1 MGALSVFVIG
11 MFFCF
16 TLRRTGN
23 LWFPIGMHAAWDWGE
38 TYFYGVADS
47 GLKPIGNLLAS
58 TSRGNH
64 WISGGSV
71 GPEGSIFALVVLAI
85 GAVGIHFLFPTKQ
98 ITD

>member
-1 MGALSVFVIG
+1 
-11 MFFCF
+11 
-16 TLRRTGN
+16 
-23 LWFPIGMHAAWDWGE
+23 MHAAWDWGE

-71 GPEGSIFALVVLAI
+71 GPEGSIFALVALAA
-85 GAVGIHFLFPTKQ
+85 GAVGIHFLFPRKQ
-98 ITD
+98 VAD